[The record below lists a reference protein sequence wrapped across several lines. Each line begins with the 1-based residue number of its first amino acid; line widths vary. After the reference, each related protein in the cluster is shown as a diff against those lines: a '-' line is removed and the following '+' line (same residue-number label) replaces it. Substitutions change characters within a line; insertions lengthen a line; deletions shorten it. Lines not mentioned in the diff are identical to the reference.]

1 MYVYYMFTIGV
12 AKVVCKPTFLDRI
25 LAFGSLIAMSQSLIF
40 RVRLKEAQTM
50 NKEHHASAPL
60 YPLSATNILVAY
72 TADINSAKQR
82 QGRNYPRWP
91 CRCYGG

>member
-1 MYVYYMFTIGV
+1 MITIGV
-12 AKVVCKPTFLDRI
+12 AKVVCKVTFLDRI
-25 LAFGSLIAMSQSLIF
+25 LASGLIAMSQSRIF

-72 TADINSAKQR
+72 TADISFAKQR
-82 QGRNYPRWP
+82 QGRDYPRWP
-91 CRCYGG
+91 CRRYGG